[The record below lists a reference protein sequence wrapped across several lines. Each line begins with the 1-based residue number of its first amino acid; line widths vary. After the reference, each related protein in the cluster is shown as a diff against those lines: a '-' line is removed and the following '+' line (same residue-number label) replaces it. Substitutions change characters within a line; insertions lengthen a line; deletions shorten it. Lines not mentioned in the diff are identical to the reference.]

1 MNELMYELKRIRD
14 ERVPHDELDRAKR
27 TIIGWFGIQ
36 LEMPQMLLSRV
47 ITEKLY
53 GLPHRYW
60 DAYAGKI
67 SAVTEDDVQ
76 RVARKYLDPSHLQ
89 VVAVGDAG
97 KIGDVLKQYGTVEI
111 YDTEGKPV
119 KSSGGKK

>member
-14 ERVPHDELDRAKR
+14 ERVPSDELDRAKR
-27 TIIGWFGIQ
+27 TLIGWFATQ
-36 LEMPQMLLSRV
+36 LETPLMLLSRV

-53 GLPHRYW
+53 GLPHGYW

-76 RVARKYLDPSHLQ
+76 RVARKYLDPGHLQ
-89 VVAVGDAG
+89 VVAIGDAG

-111 YDTEGKPV
+111 YDTEGRPV
-119 KSSGGKK
+119 KAAVGKK